1 MLVLVILFNTINS
14 HCWYMIIIIHII
26 PYSYTS
32 TYVFVPGTY
41 AYQLPGS
48 YLKKSRCCCILC
60 RAGRAGNYTCTVL
73 LQQVHLYCCCNQT
86 DEVEQQQYKQQ
97 QYYCSTYVHT
107 TSINITVVHL
117 YTAAHTFRQISL
129 FFFAADCGADCTAE
143 VHPTRTNTYCHRMYE
158 YPLYQNRIIM
168 IS

>member
-1 MLVLVILFNTINS
+1 MIRVPVTRIIFEKVKMLLYLMS
-14 HCWYMIIIIHII
+14 RRSCL
-26 PYSYTS
+26 
-32 TYVFVPGTY
+32 
-41 AYQLPGS
+41 QL
-48 YLKKSRCCCILC
+48 YLYRNI
-60 RAGRAGNYTCTVL
+60 

-143 VHPTRTNTYCHRMYE
+143 VHPTRTNTYSHRMYE
-158 YPLYQNRIIM
+158 YRLYQNRIIM